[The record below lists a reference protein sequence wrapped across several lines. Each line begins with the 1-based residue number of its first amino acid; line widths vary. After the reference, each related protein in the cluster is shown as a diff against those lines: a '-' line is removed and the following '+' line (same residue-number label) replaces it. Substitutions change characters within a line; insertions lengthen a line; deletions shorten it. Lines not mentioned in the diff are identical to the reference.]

1 MKMKPKIFSKKETLG
16 LELALETIT
25 KGEQMLNKLNK
36 KDQEILID
44 FVLIIEK
51 DYLTEIFRE

>member
-1 MKMKPKIFSKKETLG
+1 
-16 LELALETIT
+16 
-25 KGEQMLNKLNK
+25 MLNKLNK